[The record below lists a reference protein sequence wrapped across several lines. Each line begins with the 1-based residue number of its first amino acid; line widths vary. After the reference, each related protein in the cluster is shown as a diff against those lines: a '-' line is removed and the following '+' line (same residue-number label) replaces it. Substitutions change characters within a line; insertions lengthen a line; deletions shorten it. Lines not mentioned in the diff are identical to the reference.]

1 MNDESFIPLSCILFN
16 CLNLFAILLYFSG
29 MFFSL
34 NKQASNQTISS
45 EFIEVPTVTL
55 I

>member
-1 MNDESFIPLSCILFN
+1 MHIIQLSEPIC
-16 CLNLFAILLYFSG
+16 NLLLYFSG